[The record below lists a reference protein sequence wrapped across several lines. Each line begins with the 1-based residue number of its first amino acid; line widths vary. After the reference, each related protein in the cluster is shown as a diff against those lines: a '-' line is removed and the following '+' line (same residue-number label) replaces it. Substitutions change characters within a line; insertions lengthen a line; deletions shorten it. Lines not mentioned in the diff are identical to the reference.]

1 MNPKTQKLRA
11 ELEKNTEKIGKLQA
25 RNAEIKQQIQ
35 EQENLEILGM
45 VRERGLTP
53 DMLAGVLAS
62 IQPAS
67 ENETM
72 RKETEE
78 HEN

>member
-1 MNPKTQKLRA
+1 MNPKTQKLRT
-11 ELEKNTEKIGKLQA
+11 ELEKNAEKISKLQA

-62 IQPAS
+62 ILPAS
-67 ENETM
+67 DNNIEK
-72 RKETEE
+72 KEEE
-78 HEN
+78 MECV

>member
-1 MNPKTQKLRA
+1 MNPRTQKLRA
-11 ELEKNTEKIGKLQA
+11 ELEKNTEKISKLQA

-62 IQPAS
+62 IQPVSDNNS
-67 ENETM
+67 EKK
-72 RKETEE
+72 RKK
-78 HEN
+78 

>member
-11 ELEKNTEKIGKLQA
+11 ELEKNTEKISKLQA

-62 IQPAS
+62 IQPVGDNDS
-67 ENETM
+67 EK
-72 RKETEE
+72 KEEE
-78 HEN
+78 MECV

>member
-11 ELEKNTEKIGKLQA
+11 ELEKNTKKISKLQA
-25 RNAEIKQQIQ
+25 RNAELKQQIQ

-62 IQPAS
+62 IQPTGDNDS
-67 ENETM
+67 EK
-72 RKETEE
+72 KEEE
-78 HEN
+78 MECV